1 MHEYL
6 HALICAERNTHFF
19 FFFFFFCPK
28 GMFLELISVIECML
42 YCLVL
47 DRE

>member
-6 HALICAERNTHFF
+6 HAFICAEKRTLFLSG
-19 FFFFFFCPK
+19 